1 MLNLTETCCEVEDNG
16 KYDVSLLQHHSQ
28 NSKNTNYILPQ
39 SNLPRPAGQTV
50 LVSYRPGSPGPHDEM
65 VGIPD
70 YVDNYSKIA
79 GARVG
84 AVPDVS

>member
-16 KYDVSLLQHHSQ
+16 MTCLYCSIIHRTLKTQ
-28 NSKNTNYILPQ
+28 IIFLPQ

-70 YVDNYSKIA
+70 YFDNYSKIA